1 MSEDEFRAAGWTRLP
16 LTAFSAAID
25 PVWMRGQ
32 AGSRDVMMV
41 SGEAVANGQVGN
53 VHGGA
58 LMTFADI
65 ALGVAAVDAIGEPRT
80 TTVQLQY
87 SFAGGVRVGETVT
100 CRPEV
105 VRKTRRL
112 VFTRGMLTVGER
124 TIGSAE
130 AIYNVFGD

>member
-1 MSEDEFRAAGWTRLP
+1 MTEDDLLAAGWTRLQ
-16 LTAFSAAID
+16 LTAFSAAIG
-25 PVWMRGQ
+25 PAWM
-32 AGSRDVMMV
+32 
-41 SGEAVANGQVGN
+41 SGEPGAREVILLTDEDVANDQVGN

-80 TTVQLQY
+80 TTIQLQY
-87 SFAGGVRVGETVT
+87 SFAGGVRVGETVS

-112 VFTRGMLTVGER
+112 VFTRGVFTVGDR
-124 TIGSAE
+124 VIGSAE
-130 AIYNVFGD
+130 GIYNVFGE